1 MGRATRRTSALLLA
15 AVAGCGS
22 TDESLRKDLSA
33 EDPEDRLEAAVEIG
47 ERRDAASLSELTL
60 RLRVEDTPFVRIG
73 ILRALA
79 RLGEPGGVG
88 PAAAAL
94 ADPEPDVR
102 AEAIRTLSALGA
114 EERAADVT
122 LRLREDEDPGV
133 RAAAAAALGRL
144 GALAAIPDLI
154 ARLADD
160 DTVSVEAHRALE
172 RLTHRPLPRDPVPWR
187 AWWDRWQAAAPGP
200 ESGSPGRR

>member
-1 MGRATRRTSALLLA
+1 MLLA
-15 AVAGCGS
+15 GCS
-22 TDESLRKDLSA
+22 SSDVSLRKDLSA

-47 ERRDAASLSELTL
+47 ERRDAASLPELVL
-60 RLRVEDTPFVRIG
+60 HLRVEETPFVRIG

-88 PAAAAL
+88 PAAVAL
-94 ADPEPDVR
+94 ADPEPEVR
-102 AEAIRTLSALGA
+102 AEAVRTLAALGA

-122 LRLREDEDPGV
+122 LRLREDDDPGV
-133 RAAAAAALGRL
+133 RAAAAEALGRL
-144 GALAAIPDLI
+144 GALPAIPDLI
-154 ARLADD
+154 ARLDD
-160 DTVSVEAHRALE
+160 DDAVSVEAHRALE

-187 AWWDRWQAAAPGP
+187 DWWDRWRAGAPPPESAVPPP